1 MINENTLKSLNRYAF
16 GADVDSLESFIIDC
30 KQASVL
36 ADYRKYEDS
45 YMRLSKLFKEI
56 KSESKAFSDSTS
68 IVDEI
73 PIGDFDFIFD
83 EHRNKRLHR
92 VYGNHLE
99 NTVDFKNSINNH
111 PEKVVDLVG
120 MVNVLGVD
128 IICTYVYGNLYKIY
142 AVGAD
147 SLYLDLTEE
156 LGNAAPKRLDGI
168 EKYMMAQL
176 SGVAITNLRN
186 NKHGNC
192 ITDTI
197 RCLRCHRNYDSIS
210 LVFKNMYIEADD
222 DNIELPYDNQWDK
235 LEYMRGMGLTVP
247 NHGLV
252 RGVYSE
258 TVGSAFNALD
268 DFFVKGKSDD
278 SLEAGLDKDGYI
290 IKVNDLTS
298 DEVLEESVIYVSDCI
313 DSQEVFKA
321 KVKGIKLCNGEY
333 GIEQVASIVE
343 HRCNVRCTVDTVF
356 INDIYRVEEQGITVG
371 KTISFRVIDNVA
383 EIFIGN

>member
-1 MINENTLKSLNRYAF
+1 M
-16 GADVDSLESFIIDC
+16 
-30 KQASVL
+30 
-36 ADYRKYEDS
+36 
-45 YMRLSKLFKEI
+45 
-56 KSESKAFSDSTS
+56 
-68 IVDEI
+68 
-73 PIGDFDFIFD
+73 
-83 EHRNKRLHR
+83 
-92 VYGNHLE
+92 
-99 NTVDFKNSINNH
+99 
-111 PEKVVDLVG
+111 
-120 MVNVLGVD
+120 
-128 IICTYVYGNLYKIY
+128 
-142 AVGAD
+142 
-147 SLYLDLTEE
+147 
-156 LGNAAPKRLDGI
+156 GNAAPKRLDGI

-176 SGVAITNLRN
+176 SGVAITSLRN

-210 LVFKNMYIEADD
+210 LVFKNMYLEADD

-268 DFFVKGKSDD
+268 DFFVKGDD

-298 DEVLEESVIYVSDCI
+298 DEVLEESVIYISDCI